1 MKIINVEAYP
11 IYPRFA
17 ERNQDKLVRF
27 RQINHRSIVKIE
39 TDNGIVGYGDYRQGP
54 PTAGEIE
61 LLIDRSPFDF
71 VHNDFHMAIGGALWD
86 VMGKHLEVPAYKLLG
101 PKLRERVPVAA
112 WSRPAPPEDM
122 VKEVERAAGEGY
134 RIYKMHTCEHYDVFE
149 QNRAVEE
156 VAPEGFKMQ
165 WDFNSNRDLATVLP
179 IVKELEKS
187 RVLGFIEDPLVRGD
201 VEGWRRLREQAE
213 VPLIMH
219 IPVLGGLQEML
230 QGMADA
236 FIVGEYC
243 GGLGDAYARGM
254 AYGKA
259 NVQAVIQLTGG
270 TLTKAMAMHLGVV
283 LPTVGHS
290 INLDDQYEEDV
301 VDNRLEI
308 VEGASPVPEGPG
320 LGVEVNEEALARLAA
335 RPAPEMPRHIGVL
348 RLPQGNVL
356 YTPSLPPVSELT
368 GFAEGTIRGL
378 DFTVWEEDGSIE
390 FAAVLERLEREGPF
404 LER

>member
-1 MKIINVEAYP
+1 M
-11 IYPRFA
+11 
-17 ERNQDKLVRF
+17 D
-27 RQINHRSIVKIE
+27 
-39 TDNGIVGYGDYRQGP
+39 
-54 PTAGEIE
+54 
-61 LLIDRSPFDF
+61 
-71 VHNDFHMAIGGALWD
+71 
-86 VMGKHLEVPAYKLLG
+86 
-101 PKLRERVPVAA
+101 
-112 WSRPAPPEDM
+112 
-122 VKEVERAAGEGY
+122 
-134 RIYKMHTCEHYDVFE
+134 
-149 QNRAVEE
+149 
-156 VAPEGFKMQ
+156 
-165 WDFNSNRDLATVLP
+165 
-179 IVKELEKS
+179 
-187 RVLGFIEDPLVRGD
+187 
-201 VEGWRRLREQAE
+201 WR
-213 VPLIMH
+213 
-219 IPVLGGLQEML
+219 
-230 QGMADA
+230 
-236 FIVGEYC
+236 
-243 GGLGDAYARGM
+243 AYARGM

-259 NVQAVIQLTGG
+259 NVQTVIQLTGG

-378 DFTVWEEDGSIE
+378 DFTVWEEDGSKE
-390 FAAVLERLEREGPF
+390 FAAVLERLERDGPF